1 MAIRNKGRLKIFQTA
16 LSFQAI
22 YWHEQYSK
30 MGEERQNN
38 N

>member
-1 MAIRNKGRLKIFQTA
+1 VKKKNTRRVNFLGAA

-30 MGEERQNN
+30 MGE
-38 N
+38 